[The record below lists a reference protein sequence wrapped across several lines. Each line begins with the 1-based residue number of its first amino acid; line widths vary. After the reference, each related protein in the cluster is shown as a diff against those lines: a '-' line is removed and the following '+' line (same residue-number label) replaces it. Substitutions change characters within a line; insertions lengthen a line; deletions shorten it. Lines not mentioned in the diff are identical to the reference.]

1 MGGSCSYCESIGVL
15 WSQVSYGFSKKR
27 QKATSDTPHPGPT
40 PAGTEAVPASTE
52 GKVFS
57 AERLVSG
64 VGARLTAAFCPVHK
78 KKKKSFH
85 GSGLQ

>member
-1 MGGSCSYCESIGVL
+1 MGGSCSHCESIGAL

-27 QKATSDTPHPGPT
+27 QKATSDTPHPGPI

-64 VGARLTAAFCPVHK
+64 VGAHLTAAFCPCTRNSK
-78 KKKKSFH
+78 K
-85 GSGLQ
+85 